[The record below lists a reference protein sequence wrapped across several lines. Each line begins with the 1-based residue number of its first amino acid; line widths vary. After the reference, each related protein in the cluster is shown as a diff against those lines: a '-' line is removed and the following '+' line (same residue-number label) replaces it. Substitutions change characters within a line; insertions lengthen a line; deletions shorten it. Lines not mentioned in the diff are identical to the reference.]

1 MLTGK
6 QKSVLRSLGQKLK
19 PVFQVGKEGVTQ
31 AVFQSVYDYLF
42 KNELCK
48 INVLDTSPQTIQ
60 EVAHE
65 FQRRHIDVA
74 QTIGKTIL
82 LFLPN
87 ENLEDRIILP
97 E

>member
-6 QKSVLRSLGQKLK
+6 QKSYLRSLGQKIK
-19 PVFQVGKEGVTQ
+19 PVFQVGKEGMTQ

-48 INVLDTSPQTIQ
+48 INVLDTCPQTIE

-65 FQRRHIDVA
+65 FNRRKIDVA
-74 QTIGKTIL
+74 QKIGKTLL

-87 ENLEDRIILP
+87 ENLEDGIVLP